1 MEAARNHRAIK
12 ERDSADLRGSVGTFK
27 LTSVD
32 EATSKARQR
41 ARSQLSKEERL
52 LVDRALVP
60 FRDWL
65 IDRDPEAAE
74 RVATGAPA
82 PQDIETACH
91 AAEDHAVAQL
101 APDITDE
108 EVSPPRGSPEKMAA
122 SRQSR
127 NEIKRRRPPIRL
139 KNRHVQNHG
148 VGPRVIVLGAGV
160 ATLASEVGTL
170 VNVAGI
176 AIFVFG
182 FRKWRSDETTSNVPD
197 VSVFRGGK
205 IKRNGETQL

>member
-1 MEAARNHRAIK
+1 MEAAEIT
-12 ERDSADLRGSVGTFK
+12 ERLKNVIRSTYGDRVGTFK
-27 LTSVD
+27 LSSVD

-65 IDRDPEAAE
+65 IERDPEAAE
-74 RVATGAPA
+74 RVASGSPA

-101 APDITDE
+101 APEITAE
-108 EVSPPRGSPEKMAA
+108 EIALLEARLENGRIETIEE
-122 SRQSR
+122 R
-127 NEIKRRRPPIRL
+127 NQRRRPPLRL
-139 KNRHVQNHG
+139 NNRHVRTMACG
-148 VGPRVIVLGAGV
+148 LGVIVLGAGI

-176 AIFVFG
+176 AIFVYG

-205 IKRNGETQL
+205 IKKNGETQL